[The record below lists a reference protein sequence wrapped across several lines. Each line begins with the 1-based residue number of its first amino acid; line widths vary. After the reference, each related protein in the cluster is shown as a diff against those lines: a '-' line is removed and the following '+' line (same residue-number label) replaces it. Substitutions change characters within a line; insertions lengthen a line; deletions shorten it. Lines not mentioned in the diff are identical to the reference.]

1 MSPVEKL
8 KGPSMT
14 CYSDV
19 CEEGRSFKRF
29 PRRIIRWV
37 STAVG
42 SFTLLMTFIITPAFS
57 LDWNDEEWA
66 QAGCPKAVIGTW
78 HPQDPQSKWGTL
90 TVTEGSLICVQT
102 QSGGEKLPAREWV
115 RHYSFDDSALAIDQ
129 RFIKLALHPV
139 REGEYQGYTVK
150 IRPHLVGLSAGQ
162 WANNSSSSDCL
173 IKIFKF
179 KSQEEAKFDKYSDW
193 AIYRLKK

>member
-1 MSPVEKL
+1 MSPEEKL
-8 KGPSMT
+8 KGPSMA

-19 CEEGRSFKRF
+19 YEEGRCFKGF
-29 PRRIIRWV
+29 PRRIGRWV

-42 SFTLLMTFIITPAFS
+42 SLTLLMTFTATPAFS

-66 QAGCPKAVIGTW
+66 QAGCPKGVVGTW
-78 HPQDPQSKWGTL
+78 LPQDPQSQWGEL
-90 TVTEGSLICVQT
+90 TIKAGALICVQN
-102 QSGGEKLPAREWV
+102 QAGGEKLPTVEWI
-115 RHYSFDDSALAIDQ
+115 RQYSFDDSALAADQ

-139 REGEYQGYTVK
+139 KEGKYQGYTVK
-150 IRPHLVGLSAGQ
+150 IRPHLVGFHAGQ
-162 WANNSSSSDCL
+162 WVNNSSSSDCL

-179 KSQEEAKFDKYSDW
+179 KSQEEAKFNKYSDW

>member
-1 MSPVEKL
+1 M
-8 KGPSMT
+8 
-14 CYSDV
+14 
-19 CEEGRSFKRF
+19 
-29 PRRIIRWV
+29 

-42 SFTLLMTFIITPAFS
+42 SLTLLMTFTATPAFS

-66 QAGCPKAVIGTW
+66 QAGCPKGVIGTW

-115 RHYSFDDSALAIDQ
+115 RHYSFDDSALATDQ

-162 WANNSSSSDCL
+162 GANNSSSSDCL
-173 IKIFKF
+173 IKVFKF
-179 KSQEEAKFDKYSDW
+179 SSQEKAKFDKYLDW